1 MSSEE
6 SKGIWIITGETP
18 SAEEVKGGKDAW
30 DDGATYGEYPTETR
44 SGKKRT
50 WVNAED
56 LKQEMA
62 EFLNVMEAILDQAQ
76 KPKSKIR
83 LDEIELSVEINGEGQ
98 ISIWGTG
105 GKVGGK
111 GAINL
116 KFKRI
121 ESE

>member
-6 SKGIWIITGETP
+6 SKGIWIITNETP
-18 SAEEVKGGKDAW
+18 SSEQVTGGKDAW
-30 DDGATYGEYPTETR
+30 DEGATYGEYPAQTE

-50 WVNAED
+50 LVKAED

-62 EFLNVMEAILDQAQ
+62 EFLDVMEDILDKAQ
-76 KPKSKIR
+76 KPQAKIR

-98 ISIWGTG
+98 ISLLGTG

>member
-6 SKGIWIITGETP
+6 SKGIWIITEET
-18 SAEEVKGGKDAW
+18 SSSEEVRGGKEAS
-30 DDGATYGEYPTETR
+30 DDGATYREYTVRTE
-44 SGKKRT
+44 SDKKRT
-50 WVNAED
+50 LVKAED
-56 LKQEMA
+56 LKQQMA
-62 EFLNVMEAILDQAQ
+62 EFLNLIEDIFETAE
-76 KPKSKIR
+76 KPKAKIR
-83 LDEIELSVEINGEGQ
+83 LDEIQLSVEINGQGQ
-98 ISIWGTG
+98 IGLLGIG

>member
-18 SAEEVKGGKDAW
+18 STEEVTGGKNAW
-30 DDGATYGEYPTETR
+30 DDGATYGEYPAETR
-44 SGKKRT
+44 PGKKRT